1 MEYTTSEVAKKLGI
15 TKDTLFYYEKEGL
28 LPVIER
34 DKFKRRIYSES
45 DVEWIY
51 LICCLRET
59 DMPICKIKT
68 YISLLRSGKEAS
80 ISQRREILAEHKTF
94 IEEKIVRYQMLLRL
108 IEKKLDFY
116 DAALSVKNS
125 ADVKC
130 ADYSDEWEH
139 FRGMLGGLKN
149 G

>member
-80 ISQRREILAEHKTF
+80 IPQRREILAEHKTF

-108 IEKKLDFY
+108 IEK
-116 DAALSVKNS
+116 N
-125 ADVKC
+125 
-130 ADYSDEWEH
+130 WIIMM
-139 FRGMLGGLKN
+139 ML
-149 G
+149 